1 MPRVILRPAA
11 EVDLLLI
18 WDFIARDGSVAA
30 DNYVKWLTDKLD
42 VLVTQPYMGRA
53 RGELK
58 PKLRSFTAGNHIAF
72 YYPLEDGVAVERIL
86 DGRQDIRAILAMSS

>member
-30 DNYVKWLTDKLD
+30 DNYIKWLTDKLD
-42 VLVTQPYMGRA
+42 VLATQPYMGRA
-53 RGELK
+53 RDELK
-58 PKLRSFTAGNHIAF
+58 PKLRNFW
-72 YYPLEDGVAVERIL
+72 
-86 DGRQDIRAILAMSS
+86 Q